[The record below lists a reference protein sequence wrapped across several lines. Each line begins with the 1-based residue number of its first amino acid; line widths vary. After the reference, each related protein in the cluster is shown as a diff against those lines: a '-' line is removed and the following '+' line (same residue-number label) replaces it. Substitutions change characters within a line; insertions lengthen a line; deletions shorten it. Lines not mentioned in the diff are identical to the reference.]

1 MANRG
6 RPKIVVTKDNRIE
19 VIKMFLMGETY
30 EEVSSHLG
38 ISTAKLSM
46 FIRGGVFPS
55 RKPILEFIARDYLA
69 KLGNKVLSNPKV
81 IGISTT
87 TIISLLNKTEIKTC
101 TGRNWN
107 HNSLKRFLL
116 KYGVKKTK
124 KNSVITGS
132 DLVSLL
138 EKDFYSSFLVSEE
151 SLDVSLYLKTP
162 PKFMVVPEV
171 GETKEKKLSP
181 FYQRVK
187 KAVLDAIQ
195 DDCKTISEITQYL
208 KELGIKN
215 NSGNEISRWSMTLYL
230 ETLGIEVPLQKTV
243 WGEEFLSAL
252 IHKIEQFPVEKRLL
266 RSDLDSMLK
275 DLTPE
280 GMEIQNITSLR
291 KEVSQLIKKHNHR
304 SNNLSTIEKWYPLFE
319 SVCNETYRHK
329 IPSYVEIAKELNI
342 STMYAH
348 RIGKQ
353 IGFDV
358 SEPYYQ
364 SFILMMNTY
373 EDQAENPTLAGLS
386 EFLSNTYLK
395 TPRGAEW
402 TYGLARLA
410 KINSLKYLKIG
421 ASP

>member
-195 DDCKTISEITQYL
+195 DGCKTISEITQYL